1 MRLKNA
7 PKLPDPLVFSTFNL
21 LCKLWVVINFEWVI
35 SLWIFRI
42 ILSHIHLSSEKV
54 SSKSEIGHVP
64 TFENLVHL
72 TWNDP
77 QIRCASLYLSSREK
91 VPFYISTG
99 CCLQFVKQRQC
110 IYEFRKLL
118 FSAVIYFLTSWACT
132 FYLIYTIF
140 KWLQKLHKCW
150 FSYQASVVDS
160 TINLWHPN
168 LAPKSFSTSNLFLF
182 IYYMHMSHP
191 FQL

>member
-1 MRLKNA
+1 MNGLS
-7 PKLPDPLVFSTFNL
+7 V
-21 LCKLWVVINFEWVI
+21 CVE
-35 SLWIFRI
+35 IFRI

-110 IYEFRKLL
+110 IHEFRKLL
-118 FSAVIYFLTSWACT
+118 FSAVIYFLTSWVCT

-150 FSYQASVVDS
+150 FSYQASVVDT
-160 TINLWHPN
+160 TINLWHP
-168 LAPKSFSTSNLFLF
+168 KVFQQVICFFSFIICICLTLFNCNRLT
-182 IYYMHMSHP
+182 
-191 FQL
+191 

>member
-7 PKLPDPLVFSTFNL
+7 PKLPDPLVFTFNL
-21 LCKLWVVINFEWVI
+21 LCKLWVVLNFEWII
-35 SLWIFRI
+35 SLCWNFQDNLISYTPFI
-42 ILSHIHLSSEKV
+42 W
-54 SSKSEIGHVP
+54 KSFIKIWDRSCP

-77 QIRCASLYLSSREK
+77 QIRCVPLHLSSREK

-110 IYEFRKLL
+110 IHEFRKLL
-118 FSAVIYFLTSWACT
+118 FSAVIYFLTSCVCT

-150 FSYQASVVDS
+150 FSYQASVVDT